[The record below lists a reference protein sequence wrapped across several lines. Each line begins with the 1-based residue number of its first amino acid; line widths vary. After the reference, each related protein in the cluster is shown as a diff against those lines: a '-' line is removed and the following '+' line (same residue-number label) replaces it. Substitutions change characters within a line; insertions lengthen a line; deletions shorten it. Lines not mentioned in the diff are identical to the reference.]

1 MQVGVLT
8 PFMVE
13 VGLNGDTFD
22 IDLTA
27 MVRTLPTINPLF
39 GSFKLQMDVFEIP
52 MRLYNGILHNN
63 ALKIGNNMQKVK
75 FPKLKFDVKIGRTMN
90 TDRPFT
96 LSQIGGDSLMA
107 YLGLRGFGTLD
118 EDIDTKEVTRYI
130 NAVPALA
137 YYDVVKNYYSNKQ
150 EEMGYMIGATPNN
163 DNITLVNIWEFATGN
178 TLIIDPNTTA
188 YTLHQNDLMIIE
200 GNNLDINRIGI
211 DGTAIED
218 LSNNAEYTPNGSV
231 KFSCNLLT
239 INRAVPAGT
248 TLNEASA
255 NENASIDIIPFPI
268 ENIDKMRVDILKATG
283 LDEATIY
290 GANW

>member
-1 MQVGVLT
+1 MSIKKNIGGDRLGSGNKMEVQMHNYERSTHDLSNVWRSSMQVGVLT

-75 FPKLKFDVKIGRTMN
+75 FPKLKFDVKVGRTMN

-118 EDIDTKEVTRYI
+118 EDTDTKEVTRYI

-178 TLIIDPNTTA
+178 TLIIDPNT
-188 YTLHQNDLMIIE
+188 
-200 GNNLDINRIGI
+200 G
-211 DGTAIED
+211 
-218 LSNNAEYTPNGSV
+218 LS
-231 KFSCNLLT
+231 
-239 INRAVPAGT
+239 
-248 TLNEASA
+248 
-255 NENASIDIIPFPI
+255 
-268 ENIDKMRVDILKATG
+268 
-283 LDEATIY
+283 
-290 GANW
+290 